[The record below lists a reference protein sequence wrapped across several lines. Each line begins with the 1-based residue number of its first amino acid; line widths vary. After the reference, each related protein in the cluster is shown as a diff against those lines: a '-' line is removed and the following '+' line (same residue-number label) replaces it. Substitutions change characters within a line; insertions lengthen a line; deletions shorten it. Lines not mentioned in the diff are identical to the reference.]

1 MLDHGL
7 ALSGASATA
16 LGFSNLLF
24 AVVAR
29 RLGTFLATAAALV
42 LALVVLVAGA
52 AVAGTT
58 PTVDARQTLMLVLA
72 GSLVAVAYLAAIES
86 LRLGP
91 VSITSTIG
99 SASGAATVAAAFVL
113 LGERPSAAQ
122 WAGVVVT
129 AAGVVLVSVHVAA
142 GPSGRSGR
150 GPLYGVVAV
159 LLGSVANVLVRD
171 PIREL
176 GPLDAIITQR
186 TVTVVVLGVIV
197 AILVSR
203 RSSIVSAFDPRQAST
218 HAWTPRLVVLVAALG
233 CFDALAFVSFA
244 YALVDTP
251 AWLVGLVSQSGR
263 SLAVIG
269 GIALFA
275 ERPSRLQWA
284 GMGILAAGM
293 VILALASR

>member
-1 MLDHGL
+1 MLGHGL
-7 ALSGASATA
+7 ALSGVSAAA
-16 LGFSNLLF
+16 LGLSSLLF

-29 RLGTFLATAAALV
+29 RLGTFLATATTLV
-42 LALVVLVAGA
+42 LALVVLVASA
-52 AVAGTT
+52 TVAGTV
-58 PTVDARQTLMLVLA
+58 PTLDARQTLVLVLA

-99 SASGAATVAAAFVL
+99 SASGGATVAAAFVL

-122 WAGVVVT
+122 WVGVVVT
-129 AAGVVLVSVHVAA
+129 AVGVVLVSVRVVD
-142 GPSGRSGR
+142 GRLGRGGR

-186 TVTVVVLGVIV
+186 TVTVVVLGLIV
-197 AILVSR
+197 AVLVMR
-203 RSSIVSAFDPRQAST
+203 GASIVSAFDPRQVST
-218 HAWTPRLVVLVAALG
+218 HAWTPRLIVLVAALA
-233 CFDALAFVSFA
+233 CFDAIAFVAFA

-263 SLAVIG
+263 ALAVIG
-269 GIALFA
+269 GIVLFA

-284 GMGILAAGM
+284 GVAILTTGL
-293 VILALASR
+293 VLLSLASR